1 MNPNVGRVR
10 AYYDHSW
17 FDYRLLWLNGRTLAL
32 HFGFYDDDAHRH
44 SAALLRMNA
53 ELAATVMP
61 RPGERV
67 LDAGC
72 GVGGSAI
79 WLARTHHV
87 EVVGI
92 SPVLSQVQRAR
103 RFAQRRG
110 VAGQVTFEQRDY
122 LDNGFADAS
131 FDIVWAQESVAHTD
145 RKPRFLSEAYRV
157 LKPGGR
163 LVVADFF
170 RRHRGYSDMDERRLA
185 DAVGDWATPDFST
198 QQEFLGWM
206 DDAGF
211 RDIRCR
217 EITEHV
223 RPSLRRLYRVAMF
236 LYPIGAALHAL
247 RLRGDEAHANMRGS
261 VRLWRTFDDGL
272 WHEAIVSARKP

>member
-1 MNPNVGRVR
+1 MR

-32 HFGFYDDDAHRH
+32 HFGFYDDGARHH

-53 ELAATVMP
+53 ELAGVVVP

-79 WLARTHHV
+79 WLARTHQV

-92 SPVLSQVQRAR
+92 SPVQSQVERAR
-103 RFAQRRG
+103 RFARRRG

-122 LDNGFADAS
+122 LDNRFPDAS

-145 RKPRFLSEAYRV
+145 RKARFLSEAFRV

-170 RRHRGYSDMDERRLA
+170 RPHRSLSEIDERRLA
-185 DAVGDWATPDFST
+185 AAVADWATPDFST
-198 QQEFLGWM
+198 QQEFVGWVG
-206 DDAGF
+206 DAGF
-211 RDIRCR
+211 RDVQCR

-223 RPSLRRLYRVAMF
+223 RPSLQRLYRVTMC
-236 LYPIGAALHAL
+236 LYPIGAALHAV

-261 VRLWRTFDDGL
+261 IRLCRTFDDGL
-272 WHEAIVSARKP
+272 WGEAIVSARKP